1 VRVIDVG
8 KRGGCASTPQPF
20 IDRLMAR
27 LAKRGA
33 IVGRVKGGD
42 PYVFGRG
49 AEEVAALEAAGVL
62 VEVVSGVTAGI
73 AVPAALGIPVTSR
86 HLACG
91 VTLVTG
97 HAREGGPE
105 PDWAALARGGT
116 TLVIY
121 MGVRRLAD
129 IATALLGAGMP
140 AATPAAA
147 IQNGTLPQQASIVST
162 LGSLPRDVVKHG
174 IRSPAIVV
182 IGEVVALAR
191 PQGIADSDEAAPAS
205 SWTPP
210 VGPALHDARRGA
222 RRPYPRPD
230 STPRLRR
237 ESP

>member
-33 IVGRVKGGD
+33 VVGRVKGGD

-49 AEEVAALEAAGVL
+49 AEEVAALEAAGVP

-86 HLACG
+86 HLARG

-97 HAREGGPE
+97 HARGRNRAG
-105 PDWAALARGGT
+105 LGARAGRT

-121 MGVRRLAD
+121 WACAARRHRHRPTRSRMRHPRPRRRSRTGRCRSRRASSRRS
-129 IATALLGAGMP
+129 GAW
-140 AATPAAA
+140 ARRRRA
-147 IQNGTLPQQASIVST
+147 
-162 LGSLPRDVVKHG
+162 RD
-174 IRSPAIVV
+174 RSPAVV
-182 IGEVVALAR
+182 VVGDVVALVR
-191 PQGIADSDEAAPAS
+191 RQGRGLVEAAHAS
-205 SWTPP
+205 M
-210 VGPALHDARRGA
+210 R
-222 RRPYPRPD
+222 
-230 STPRLRR
+230 
-237 ESP
+237 